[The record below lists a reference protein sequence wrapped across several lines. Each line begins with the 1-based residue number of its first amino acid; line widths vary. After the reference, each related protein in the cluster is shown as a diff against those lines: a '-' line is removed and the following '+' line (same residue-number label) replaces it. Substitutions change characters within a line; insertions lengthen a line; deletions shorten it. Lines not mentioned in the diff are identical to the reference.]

1 MKTKMTESD
10 ETNKKGRSGK
20 WENRRWSKRIK
31 IMKREREN
39 GGVKATLQSRLK
51 GKGIKGGRG

>member
-31 IMKREREN
+31 IMKRERERERERERTV
-39 GGVKATLQSRLK
+39 G
-51 GKGIKGGRG
+51 